1 MVDLN
6 KVNEIATE
14 DAAEALH
21 ELGNDDFV
29 NVFATLVHR
38 RTGNL
43 KEVNELLD
51 QVVNK
56 ISTSFTIIGR

>member
-1 MVDLN
+1 MVNFN

-14 DAAEALH
+14 DATEGLH

-38 RTGNL
+38 RTKNL
-43 KEVNELLD
+43 KEVNNLLD
-51 QVVNK
+51 EVVNK
-56 ISTSFTIIGR
+56 ISTSFTIIGK